1 MSSIGVQGWGK
12 MGNKVVIPV
21 NDSALDDSAQ
31 IIQAIRAGRVDAFV
45 VEEGEGKI
53 VYTLDNADL
62 PYSTLVQRMQQGAAM
77 VTSTGQIIYCNPSLA
92 VLLGSTHEALVGLGF
107 DDLVLADDRPHLLE
121 LLHKAPDG
129 SCEGEIRLQRCDETV
144 IPVRVSVATLSR
156 DRAVTGILV
165 SDITSEKSNA
175 ELASRIQSLQDEER
189 KRISRELHD
198 SVGQLLAA
206 LGMNLSRLRNENP
219 NLSSDCA
226 DVLSDCGVMVD
237 QLTREIRTISHLL
250 HPPLLDAAG
259 LASAIR
265 WYVDGFSHRSNI
277 KVAVQIDSELG
288 RLPAEVEISLFRVV
302 QECLTNVYRHSGSDF
317 CSISVQREAQRL
329 SMQIRDTGQGMR
341 NRIDGQISAGVG
353 LRGMQER
360 LRHLGGNLQ
369 IQANENGTIVMVEV
383 PLTEK
388 SELQNSN

>member
-1 MSSIGVQGWGK
+1 

-21 NDSALDDSAQ
+21 NEGALDDSAQ
-31 IIQAIRAGRVDAFV
+31 IIQAIRAGGVDAFV
-45 VEEGEGKI
+45 VEEREGHA

-77 VTSTGQIIYCNPSLA
+77 VNSTGHVIFCNPSLA
-92 VLLGSTHEALVGLGF
+92 TLLGSTCEEMVGLGF
-107 DDLVLADDRPHLLE
+107 DNIVLADDRAHFLE
-121 LLHKAPDG
+121 LLRKALDG
-129 SCEGEIRLQRCDETV
+129 SCEGEIRLQRFDKAT
-144 IPVRVSVATLSR
+144 IPARVSFTTLSR
-156 DRAVTGILV
+156 DHSVTGILV

-219 NLSSDCA
+219 LLSSDSA
-226 DVLSDCGVMVD
+226 DLLSDCGVMVD
-237 QLTREIRTISHLL
+237 QLSREIRTISHLL

-302 QECLTNVYRHSGSDF
+302 QECLTNVYRHSGSDL
-317 CSISVQREAQRL
+317 CSITVRREEQRL
-329 SMQIRDTGQGMR
+329 TMQIRDTGQGIP
-341 NRIDGQISAGVG
+341 NGVDGQVPAGVG

-360 LRHLGGNLQ
+360 LRHLGGTLQ
-369 IQANENGTIVMVEV
+369 IQAGENGTTVTAEV
-383 PLTEK
+383 PFVNK
-388 SELQNSN
+388 LQTSK

>member
-1 MSSIGVQGWGK
+1 
-12 MGNKVVIPV
+12 
-21 NDSALDDSAQ
+21 
-31 IIQAIRAGRVDAFV
+31 
-45 VEEGEGKI
+45 
-53 VYTLDNADL
+53 
-62 PYSTLVQRMQQGAAM
+62 
-77 VTSTGQIIYCNPSLA
+77 
-92 VLLGSTHEALVGLGF
+92 
-107 DDLVLADDRPHLLE
+107 
-121 LLHKAPDG
+121 
-129 SCEGEIRLQRCDETV
+129 
-144 IPVRVSVATLSR
+144 
-156 DRAVTGILV
+156 
-165 SDITSEKSNA
+165 
-175 ELASRIQSLQDEER
+175 
-189 KRISRELHD
+189 
-198 SVGQLLAA
+198 
-206 LGMNLSRLRNENP
+206 MNLSRLRTENP
-219 NLSSDCA
+219 NVSSDSA
-226 DVLSDCGVMVD
+226 DLLSDCGAMVD

-259 LASAIR
+259 LTSAIR

-341 NRIDGQISAGVG
+341 NRGDGQISPGVG

-360 LRHLGGNLQ
+360 LRHLGGTLQ
-369 IQANENGTIVMVEV
+369 IQANEKGTTVVVEV